1 VVVEGLEEE
10 GAAPRRRSALERL
23 KEVVKKLKEG
33 PRTPHDLGEGLR
45 IPRSTLYRIL
55 GCLQDV
61 GLVRRGEDGRYEWAE
76 DWQTFL
82 DGEGGY
88 QLKLKHSMEL
98 MKPLIEGLEGSERL
112 PSVKPAFLSNERL
125 LQHLRSGY
133 FKVYTK
139 YEEWRRSEE
148 TLAKS
153 EERFKGMIR
162 EHVASHGFEI
172 APHERLEPGRRQ
184 VSDHVYRAVEGY
196 LRAGGSEEPRVVYE
210 DGEVW
215 DSYTGLSLAKGEGL
229 VEEVEGLL
237 KDLLSSEEIK
247 GAFKEKEEAIW
258 RRDEAFFNYSK
269 EVEFLALKVKH
280 GEPLKGFCELCPR
293 VVIKKVDEGGK
304 AKGS

>member
-1 VVVEGLEEE
+1 VVESLEGE
-10 GAAPRRRSALERL
+10 GAAPQRRPALERL

-33 PRTPHDLGEGLR
+33 PRTPHELGEGLR

-61 GLVRRGEDGRYEWAE
+61 GLVHRGEDGRYEWAE
-76 DWQTFL
+76 DWQVFL
-82 DGEGGY
+82 DGEGY
-88 QLKLKHSMEL
+88 QLKLNHSMEL

-112 PSVKPAFLSNERL
+112 PSVKPALLSNEHL
-125 LQHLRSGY
+125 LKHLRSGY
-133 FKVYTK
+133 LKVYTK

-153 EERFKGMIR
+153 EERFKSMVR

-172 APHERLEPGRRQ
+172 APHGKLEPGRRQ

-210 DGEVW
+210 DGEVR
-215 DSYTGLSLAKGEGL
+215 DGNTGLPLAKGEGL
-229 VEEVEGLL
+229 LKEVEGLMHS
-237 KDLLSSEEIK
+237 LLRSEEVK
-247 GAFKEKEEAIW
+247 GAFKEREEAMR
-258 RRDEAFFNYSK
+258 RRDEASFNYGK

-280 GEPLKGFCELCPR
+280 GEPLKGYCELCPR
-293 VVIKKVDEGGK
+293 VVIKGVAEGGK
-304 AKGS
+304 AKGRA